1 MELIKTLFNLA
12 IANYWT
18 GVAVAF
24 VAILI
29 HLKIWYC
36 TDWACRFRKYHY
48 LWLFLC
54 FLSWLV
60 PVGYLVAFI
69 GFAVYFILYFIFS
82 FFSVFE

>member
-24 VAILI
+24 VAIFLN
-29 HLKIWYC
+29 LKIWYC
-36 TDWACRFRKYHY
+36 TDWKCQFRKYHY

-60 PVGYLVAFI
+60 PVGYLVAFV

>member
-1 MELIKTLFNLA
+1 MELIKTLFDLA
-12 IANYWT
+12 IANYWI

-24 VAILI
+24 VFILI
-29 HLKIWYC
+29 HLKVWYC
-36 TDWACRFRKYHY
+36 TDWACKFRKYHY

-69 GFAVYFILYFIFS
+69 GFAVYFILYFIIS
-82 FFSVFE
+82 FFSVYE

>member
-1 MELIKTLFNLA
+1 MELINTLFSLA

-36 TDWACRFRKYHY
+36 TDWTCRFRKYHY
-48 LWLFLC
+48 LFLLLC
-54 FLSWLV
+54 PLSWLV
-60 PVGYLVAFI
+60 PVAYLVGFV
-69 GFAVYFILYFIFS
+69 GFAVYFVLYCIVTFFITY
-82 FFSVFE
+82 E